1 MEENDEVRR
10 WAQDSRTNVVFGVDN
25 LIPRLTELDDVQDI
39 RHRPS
44 AYRIEQE
51 VAVLMHEAQ
60 PEANQSAMPRDLP
73 TALHAQHVVIQSLVI
88 NLYAV
93 PGAVPFLQQATAG
106 TEAGDT
112 DAENQD

>member
-60 PEANQSAMPRDLP
+60 PEANHRQCPGTCPRP
-73 TALHAQHVVIQSLVI
+73 STPS
-88 NLYAV
+88 
-93 PGAVPFLQQATAG
+93 TW
-106 TEAGDT
+106 
-112 DAENQD
+112 